1 MITTYRWYPTVQK
14 LDRYIFKQLSLI
26 FVFFLFVFT
35 LIFWINRAIGLF
47 DRLITDGHSSSTL
60 FQFALL
66 SLPSITTI
74 VFPLACFAA
83 VIFVTNRLKI
93 DSEFTVLQSAGL
105 SPWRLN
111 KPYFIFGILCML
123 ILGVFTTFVVPNTA
137 KILHE
142 KQLEL
147 DSSVSARLLKG
158 GKFIHPFKGVTF
170 YIKEIESDGTLLNVF
185 LHDRRNEDEFLTY
198 TATRA
203 FLAKDENRTVLYM
216 ENGLIQTIGTS
227 IKELSTTE
235 FKSVAIDLSDAI
247 KKGGNNT
254 TYLSHVSTWLLIK
267 NRQEVATSTRASA
280 GSILLE
286 LHNRF
291 HRPMFCFVAA
301 ILGFSSLLIGNY
313 NRFGFGKQIAL
324 AVSIIVLIKITE
336 SYTTKLS
343 LQNFLLWPLIYVPS
357 LIGIISSV
365 IFLKISASKYRL
377 KYRATL

>member
-111 KPYFIFGILCML
+111 KPYFIFGSLCMV

-185 LHDRRNEDEFLTY
+185 LHDRRNKDEFLTY

-247 KKGGNNT
+247 KKGRDNT

-267 NRQEVATSTRASA
+267 NRQEVATVTKASA
-280 GSILLE
+280 GSIVLE
-286 LHNRF
+286 LHNRL

-301 ILGFSSLLIGNY
+301 ILGFSSMLIGNY
-313 NRFGFGKQIAL
+313 NRFGFGRQIAL
-324 AVSIIVLIKITE
+324 AVSIIVLIKISE

-343 LQNFLLWPLIYVPS
+343 LHNLLLWPLIYFPS
-357 LIGIISSV
+357 LVGIISSI
-365 IFLKISASKYRL
+365 IFLKISASE
-377 KYRATL
+377 YRATL

>member
-35 LIFWINRAIGLF
+35 LIFWINRAISLF

-235 FKSVAIDLSDAI
+235 FTSVAIDLSDAI

-267 NRQEVATSTRASA
+267 NRQEVATATRASA

-286 LHNRF
+286 LHNRL

-301 ILGFSSLLIGNY
+301 ILGFSSLLIGDY
-313 NRFGFGKQIAL
+313 NRFGFGKQFAL

-343 LQNFLLWPLIYVPS
+343 LHNFLLWPLIYVPS

>member
-47 DRLITDGHSSSTL
+47 YRLITDGHSSSTL

-185 LHDRRNEDEFLTY
+185 LHDRRNRDEFLTY

-343 LQNFLLWPLIYVPS
+343 LHNFLLWPLIYFPS

-365 IFLKISASKYRL
+365 IFLKISASKFRL

>member
-185 LHDRRNEDEFLTY
+185 LHDRRNKDEFLTY

-313 NRFGFGKQIAL
+313 NRFGFGKQISL
-324 AVSIIVLIKITE
+324 AVSIIILIKITE

-343 LQNFLLWPLIYVPS
+343 LHNFLLWPLIYFPS

-365 IFLKISASKYRL
+365 IFLKISASKYSL

>member
-123 ILGVFTTFVVPNTA
+123 ILGFFTTFVVPNTA

-170 YIKEIESDGTLLNVF
+170 YIKEIENDGTLLNVF

-286 LHNRF
+286 LHNRL

>member
-1 MITTYRWYPTVQK
+1 VITTYRWYPTVQK

-267 NRQEVATSTRASA
+267 NRQEVATATRASA
-280 GSILLE
+280 SSILLE
-286 LHNRF
+286 LHNRL

-301 ILGFSSLLIGNY
+301 ILGFSSLLIGDY
-313 NRFGFGKQIAL
+313 NRFGFGKQFAL

-343 LQNFLLWPLIYVPS
+343 LHNFLLWPLIYVPS

-377 KYRATL
+377 KYRVTL